1 MKGCVKMKNR
11 QFNRKFYLDLRLYIV
26 IFYIYIFFQRTI
38 FLEWTVIKIL
48 FALLIL
54 YMAFDVFFK
63 KEKM

>member
-1 MKGCVKMKNR
+1 MKNR
-11 QFNRKFYLDLRLYIV
+11 QFNRKFYLDLRLYMV